1 MKVGYSRFL
10 LWLAYL
16 DIAFFLYLA
25 ARAAYLAYVENRSGW
40 LVIGEVGLYPIVAGL
55 ALFFASLR
63 ALLHPRAVL
72 IELGDE
78 ALGYVDKK
86 RQWISLP
93 YRAMRVARVASHS
106 YKLRG
111 MHELYI
117 TMENG
122 DTYMIQLNSIDT
134 QPGEI
139 FAELRRHLPNLVQPD
154 PNDPRLVPA
163 GSA

>member
-1 MKVGYSRFL
+1 MKVRYSRFL

-16 DIAFFLYLA
+16 NLAFFLFLA
-25 ARAAYLAYVENRSGW
+25 VWAAYLVYVENRSGW
-40 LVIGEVGLYPIVAGL
+40 LVMEKVGLYPIVAGI
-55 ALFFASLR
+55 ALFLASFR
-63 ALLHPRAVL
+63 ALRRPNVVL

-78 ALGYVDKK
+78 ALGYADKK
-86 RQWISLP
+86 WQWISLP
-93 YRAMRVARVASHS
+93 YRAMRSARVASHS

-122 DTYMIQLNSIDT
+122 EKHMIQLNSIDAS
-134 QPGEI
+134 PGEI
-139 FAELRRHLPNLVQPD
+139 FVELRRHLPNLVQPD